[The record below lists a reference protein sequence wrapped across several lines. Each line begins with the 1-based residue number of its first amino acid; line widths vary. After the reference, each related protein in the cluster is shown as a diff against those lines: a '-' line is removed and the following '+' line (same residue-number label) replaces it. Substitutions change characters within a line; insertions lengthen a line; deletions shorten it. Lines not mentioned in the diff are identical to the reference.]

1 MMKRT
6 LIVLLAAALTQACS
20 YGMTTET
27 FTPAFSAG
35 GVGVDLMTSSVEF
48 RGELIEVQDAG
59 LVILTS
65 RRGSGKAPTPE
76 RLLRLVPYG
85 AIRSAK
91 FDQLGSGYRV
101 SNQEPPQPEVRARL
115 RRVSRFP
122 HGLAPDLLRQLLES
136 CGQSQLAGV
145 EP

>member
-1 MMKRT
+1 MMKKT
-6 LIVLLAAALTQACS
+6 MIVLLAAALTQACS
-20 YGMTTET
+20 YGMTPDK
-27 FTPAFSAG
+27 FAPAFAAG
-35 GVGVDLMTSSVEF
+35 GVGVEVTTSSGEF

-65 RRGSGKAPTPE
+65 SRSQKAPTLE
-76 RLLRLVPYG
+76 RRLRLVPYG
-85 AIRSAK
+85 AIRSTK
-91 FDQLGSGYRV
+91 FAQLGSGYTV
-101 SNQEPPQPEVRARL
+101 SNYKPPEPEVRARL